1 MIVATIL
8 VLATLLEALARP
20 PYGDGPHLQAAF
32 GAWMDRIYTGFVARV
47 AEGRRMTTQ
56 QVDAIAKGHVWT
68 GAQAKGL
75 GLVDELGGF
84 PQAVDRAKALAGI
97 KGEARL
103 KSFNAPQ
110 SPFAALARL
119 FGASADSA
127 RLMAAA
133 SELAQDPQ
141 AQALLQGLHD
151 ARLRQEGATVLA
163 PTLPVLQH

>member
-1 MIVATIL
+1 MTATQ
-8 VLATLLEALARP
+8 R
-20 PYGDGPHLQAAF
+20 AAF
-32 GAWMDRIYTGFVARV
+32 GAWMDRIYNGFVARV

-84 PQAVDRAKALAGI
+84 AQAVDRAKALAGI

-103 KSFNAPQ
+103 KSFNTPQ
-110 SPFAALARL
+110 SPFAAFARL
-119 FGASADSA
+119 FGASADTA

-133 SELAQDPQ
+133 SGPARRPAAPGRRHRAGAEVSGA
-141 AQALLQGLHD
+141 AAL
-151 ARLRQEGATVLA
+151 T
-163 PTLPVLQH
+163 